1 MPISSVF
8 SIDPVY
14 AVTSSVPS
22 VAGAGATAEVIAAAA
37 GGVGGPTDV
46 LVFSRA
52 VFVAGVAT
60 YPVSVTLIG
69 SVERKAAPAWR
80 SSEGE
85 KAELRPLTDTTFEIT
100 TDTDPAAALGV
111 PAGTSMTNWLVEW
124 AGFRLLVVGPA
135 VPQGAGWLTKAV
147 LTL

>member
-1 MPISSVF
+1 MPISSVWTGP
-8 SIDPVY
+8 PVY
-14 AVTSSVPS
+14 DVVSSVPS

-37 GGVGGPTDV
+37 GGAGGPTDV
-46 LVFSRA
+46 LVFSK
-52 VFVAGVAT
+52 VVYVGGVAT
-60 YPVSVTLIG
+60 YPASVTLIG

-80 SSEGE
+80 SEGE

-124 AGFRLLVVGPA
+124 AGFKSLVVGA
-135 VPQGAGWLTKAV
+135 AIPQGAGWLTKAV

>member
-1 MPISSVF
+1 MPISSVYAI
-8 SIDPVY
+8 SPVY
-14 AVTSSVPS
+14 DVTSSDPS

-37 GGVGGPTDV
+37 GGAGGPTDV

-69 SVERKAAPAWR
+69 SVERKGAPAWR

-100 TDTDPAAALGV
+100 TDADPAAALGA

-124 AGFRLLVVGPA
+124 AGFRLLVVGA
-135 VPQGAGWLTKAV
+135 AIPQGAGWLTKAV